1 MLPFD
6 PVDTA
11 TQMLRVAVQLMS
23 QHNVAANPMNYSVWY
38 TYVGKTNTPLN
49 QAIDKHLESGRPFGE
64 ELCRELFFK
73 FIADEQANAVERI
86 QSKLHGL
93 FVDMTDTLGKAGSE
107 AGDFSDSLADYSAK
121 LQSHTTVDGLG
132 EIVSGMLQRTVTM
145 RENSSEL
152 ESRLDDANLELKTL
166 REEMEKA
173 KSESVIDPL
182 TGVANR
188 RAFDEAL
195 TISLQ
200 QHGENG
206 TLLSLLMI
214 DIDHFKLFNDKH
226 GHLVGD
232 QVLRMVAQTL
242 EKQIRGGDSVT
253 RFGGEEFVV
262 ILPKT
267 DRDGALALGENIRN
281 SLTAQVVK
289 RRSTGKMIGRVTVSM
304 GATSLI
310 AKDDNESII
319 ERADMALYRS
329 KGEGRNRVSFG

>member
-1 MLPFD
+1 
-6 PVDTA
+6 
-11 TQMLRVAVQLMS
+11 
-23 QHNVAANPMNYSVWY
+23 
-38 TYVGKTNTPLN
+38 
-49 QAIDKHLESGRPFGE
+49 
-64 ELCRELFFK
+64 
-73 FIADEQANAVERI
+73 
-86 QSKLHGL
+86 
-93 FVDMTDTLGKAGSE
+93 
-107 AGDFSDSLADYSAK
+107 
-121 LQSHTTVDGLG
+121 
-132 EIVSGMLQRTVTM
+132 
-145 RENSSEL
+145 
-152 ESRLDDANLELKTL
+152 
-166 REEMEKA
+166 
-173 KSESVIDPL
+173 
-182 TGVANR
+182 
-188 RAFDEAL
+188 
-195 TISLQ
+195 
-200 QHGENG
+200 
-206 TLLSLLMI
+206 MI

-329 KGEGRNRVSFG
+329 KGEGRGHKRVKPGVVTVLD